1 MENKR
6 KVRNAAASFHT
17 IRLRPALARRAAIPQ
32 PRAPARTA
40 ARSPPAADPKA
51 APHTHA
57 HAHTRALQ
65 VSYYYDSDVG
75 DYYYGMSH
83 PMKPH
88 RVRMAHD
95 LIVRYGLYKQL
106 QVGAMVVYLCM
117 YVCI

>member
-1 MENKR
+1 MLGVISR
-6 KVRNAAASFHT
+6 
-17 IRLRPALARRAAIPQ
+17 
-32 PRAPARTA
+32 
-40 ARSPPAADPKA
+40 
-51 APHTHA
+51 A
-57 HAHTRALQ
+57 HAQHHQFLQ

-106 QVGAMVVYLCM
+106 QVRCVGRQCVPLLATFSINQPSC
-117 YVCI
+117 

>member
-1 MENKR
+1 
-6 KVRNAAASFHT
+6 
-17 IRLRPALARRAAIPQ
+17 
-32 PRAPARTA
+32 
-40 ARSPPAADPKA
+40 
-51 APHTHA
+51 
-57 HAHTRALQ
+57 

-106 QVGAMVVYLCM
+106 QVIAGWGGAHSNAVL
-117 YVCI
+117 IGDA

>member
-1 MENKR
+1 MRIIKD
-6 KVRNAAASFHT
+6 SC
-17 IRLRPALARRAAIPQ
+17 IPSN
-32 PRAPARTA
+32 PT
-40 ARSPPAADPKA
+40 PPI
-51 APHTHA
+51 
-57 HAHTRALQ
+57 Q

-106 QVGAMVVYLCM
+106 QVRAARTDGWNRAAHLRCLKV
-117 YVCI
+117 